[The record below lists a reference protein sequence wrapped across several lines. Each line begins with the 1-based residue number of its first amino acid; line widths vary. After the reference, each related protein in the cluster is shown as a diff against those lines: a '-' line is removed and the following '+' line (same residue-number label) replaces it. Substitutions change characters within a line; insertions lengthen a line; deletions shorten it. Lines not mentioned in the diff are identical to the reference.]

1 MRRPILALLLV
12 LVGTGAAV
20 RISNKNVT
28 EPNPDQFTT
37 EPGFHELSVKTT
49 DATRPFLLYIP
60 KSLDT
65 TKPAPLVFFLHGG
78 GGSMK
83 QAKSYNLQ
91 DKAEE
96 AGFVLVLPNG
106 TGALRDD
113 GILATW
119 NAGECCGGARDRDI
133 DDVGYIREIVK
144 SVEDT
149 LSIDSN
155 RIYATGMSN
164 GGMMSYRLA
173 CDAADV
179 FAAIAPVA
187 GTDNTVTCSPSE
199 PISVLHIHALDDT
212 HVLYNGGAGEDAFR
226 DDTKVTDFTSVN
238 DTINR
243 WLTYNKLPSEP
254 KRTLTVAGAY
264 CDSYEGTSDTEV
276 RLCVTES
283 GGHSWPGS
291 TVGQILRDK
300 QPSQAI
306 NANDVI
312 WDFFSTHSK

>member
-12 LVGTGAAV
+12 LLGTGAAV
-20 RISNKNVT
+20 RINNKQNP
-28 EPNPDQFTT
+28 EPSPDQFT
-37 EPGFHELSVKTT
+37 PKAGFHELSVKTADT
-49 DATRPFLLYIP
+49 TRPFLLYIP
-60 KSLDT
+60 ESLDT

-78 GGSMK
+78 GGSMN
-83 QAKSYNLQ
+83 QAKSYDLQ
-91 DKAEE
+91 DKADE

-113 GILATW
+113 GMLATW

-133 DDVGYIREIVK
+133 DDVGYIRAIVQ
-144 SVEDT
+144 SVGDL
-149 LSIDSN
+149 LSIDSS
-155 RIYATGMSN
+155 RVYATGMSN
-164 GGMMSYRLA
+164 GGLMSYRLA
-173 CDAADV
+173 CDAADI

-187 GTDNTVTCSPSE
+187 GTDNTTECNPSE
-199 PISVLHIHALDDT
+199 PVSVLHIHALDDT

-226 DDTKVTDFTSVN
+226 DETKVTDFTSVN
-238 DTINR
+238 ETINR
-243 WLTYNKLPSEP
+243 WIAYNKLPAEP
-254 KRTLTVAGAY
+254 ERTLTVLGAY
-264 CDSYEGTSDTEV
+264 CDSYQGTSNTEV

-291 TVGQILRDK
+291 TVGQFLRDK

-312 WDFFSTHSK
+312 WDFFSIHSK